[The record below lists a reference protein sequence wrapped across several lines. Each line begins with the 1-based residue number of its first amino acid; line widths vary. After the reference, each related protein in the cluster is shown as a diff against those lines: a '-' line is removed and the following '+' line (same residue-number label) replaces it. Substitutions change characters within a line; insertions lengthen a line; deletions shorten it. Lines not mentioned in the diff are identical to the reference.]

1 MHEIWLRQRP
11 GKSLEEDV
19 QDAFKLLRGERIH
32 CARSL
37 DHPGVLLVLDVDWHR
52 AYQLLV
58 ADYFDVI

>member
-1 MHEIWLRQRP
+1 MHIIWLRRRP

-19 QDAFKLLRGERIH
+19 QEAFKLLRGERIP
-32 CARSL
+32 CSRSL
-37 DHPGVLLVLDVDWHR
+37 NHLGILLVLDVDWHR